1 MGFRL
6 KKFWC
11 NFFKILVIFFSQK
24 IGKNTPKFLELKKN
38 IPDMITY
45 GNIFL
50 VISQKFRET
59 EKFNIDFLA
68 QKFFLGSIHV

>member
-1 MGFRL
+1 
-6 KKFWC
+6 
-11 NFFKILVIFFSQK
+11 
-24 IGKNTPKFLELKKN
+24 
-38 IPDMITY
+38 MITY

-68 QKFFLGSIHV
+68 QNFFLGSIHV